1 MYKLLQTDSADPL
14 VSLAQPPE
22 WNTPPRY
29 VTSTAAVTGRSA
41 KPDVVEVS
49 TGKPLPQDDAARK
62 KSIKAAL
69 RRLRAVARKKP
80 IGTVDEFIA
89 ARRAAAA
96 EE

>member
-1 MYKLLQTDSADPL
+1 MSNLLQTDSRDPL
-14 VSLAQPPE
+14 VSLAYPTS
-22 WNTPPRY
+22 WNAPPRDGFSEGG
-29 VTSTAAVTGRSA
+29 VTSRSA
-41 KPDVVEVS
+41 KPEIVEVS
-49 TGKPLPQDDAARK
+49 SGKPVPHDEVARK

-69 RRLRAVARKKP
+69 RRLRTIARRKP